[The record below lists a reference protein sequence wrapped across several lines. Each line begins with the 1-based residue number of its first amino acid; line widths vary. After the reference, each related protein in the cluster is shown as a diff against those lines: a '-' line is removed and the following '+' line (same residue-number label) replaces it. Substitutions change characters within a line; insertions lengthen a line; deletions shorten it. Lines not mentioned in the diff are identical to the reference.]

1 MTPGK
6 SLFSRF
12 LTYQKER
19 FPFVAYFFLIGSFSF
34 SAIAYSRLC
43 RGLSDFIEPKAFAIC
58 LLNTLSMF
66 FLLRITDEFKDRED
80 DARYRTYLPV
90 PRGLI
95 TLGELRL
102 IGMFTLMFQ
111 TIITLVFYPSMW
123 VLLALV
129 YGYMA
134 LMTREFFVKH
144 WIKKRPFWYVI
155 SHMMII
161 PLVDV
166 YASGYDWYLHEVQAP
181 VGLVFFFLVSFM
193 NGIVLEIGRKIRAP
207 HQEEEGVLSY
217 TYQMG
222 TVKAVLFWMF
232 MLTITLGLAIIAS
245 IVAGHEAYTYFALAG
260 MFSICLFPAILFIQ
274 KKDERSAKWMEYSSI
289 IWTFSMYLILGGI
302 PMLLTLFR

>member
-1 MTPGK
+1 MTPQQ
-6 SLFSRF
+6 SLFRRF

-19 FPFVAYFFLIGSFSF
+19 FPLVAYFFLIGSFSF
-34 SAIAYSRLC
+34 SAVAYSRLC

-80 DARYRTYLPV
+80 DARYRSYLPV

-95 TLGELRL
+95 TLGELRI
-102 IGMFTLMFQ
+102 IGMFTLVFQ

-123 VLLALV
+123 VLLLVV

-144 WIKKRPFWYVI
+144 WIKKRPFWYVV

-166 YASGYDWYLHEVQAP
+166 YASGYDWFLHGVQAP
-181 VGLVFFFLVSFM
+181 MGLIFFFLVSFM

-207 HQEEEGVLSY
+207 RQEEEGVLSY

-222 TVKAVLFWMF
+222 TVKAALFWILI
-232 MLTITLGLAIIAS
+232 LTITLGLAMTAS
-245 IVAGHEAYTYFALAG
+245 VVAKHGSYTYYSLSA
-260 MFSICLFPAILFIQ
+260 MYIICLIPAVVFLQ